1 MYYLNNQKLVQEM
14 AIVTE
19 EINESIF
26 LIKQLKD
33 ETCTFSKAFY
43 ILKKHYGFRSNAQLA
58 NKMKISEST
67 IRNYLLGKNKPDK
80 IETVLAICVGF
91 SLHPSVSKI
100 IMNKT
105 GLTYLDKSLYSQMI
119 IELILNRWY
128 RDDIE
133 IINEKLR
140 VLNVKFMI
148 P

>member
-1 MYYLNNQKLVQEM
+1 MN
-14 AIVTE
+14 
-19 EINESIF
+19 
-26 LIKQLKD
+26 
-33 ETCTFSKAFY
+33 
-43 ILKKHYGFRSNAQLA
+43 
-58 NKMKISEST
+58 ISEST

-91 SLHPSVSKI
+91 SLHPAVSKI

-105 GLTYLDKSLYSQMI
+105 GLTYLDKSLYSQMV

-128 RDDIE
+128 REDIE

>member
-19 EINESIF
+19 EINETIY
-26 LIKQLKD
+26 LIKKLKD

-58 NKMKISEST
+58 NKMNISEST

-91 SLHPSVSKI
+91 SLHLAVSKI

-105 GLTYLDKSLYSQMI
+105 GLTYLDKSLYSQMV
-119 IELILNRWY
+119 IELILNKWY
-128 RDDIE
+128 REDIE